1 MKAPIEIHFEDT
13 MGLRD
18 AIAYE
23 FYMDNVKDIM
33 EGANDEGQNVSEAV
47 KKLAIAS
54 YTIADTFLAAREQSI
69 QNKDE
74 PSSQES

>member
-33 EGANDEGQNVSEAV
+33 EVADQQEQDVLEAV
-47 KKLAIAS
+47 QKLARGSYAIAE
-54 YTIADTFLAAREQSI
+54 TFLAVREQSI

-74 PSSQES
+74 SSSQES

>member
-1 MKAPIEIHFEDT
+1 MQVPIQVNFDAS
-13 MGLRD
+13 MGFRD

-33 EGANDEGQNVSEAV
+33 EGANGEGQNVSEAV

-54 YTIADTFLAAREQSI
+54 YTIADTFLAARDQSI
-69 QNKDE
+69 QKENE
-74 PSSQES
+74 SPSQES

>member
-1 MKAPIEIHFEDT
+1 MQAPIEVRFE
-13 MGLRD
+13 GVAGFRD

-54 YTIADTFLAAREQSI
+54 YAIADTFLVAREQSI

-74 PSSQES
+74 SPSQES

>member
-1 MKAPIEIHFEDT
+1 MKAPVEIHFETT

-23 FYMDNVKDIM
+23 FYMDNVKEIIQ
-33 EGANDEGQNVSEAV
+33 GANDEDQNISEAV

-54 YTIADTFLAAREQSI
+54 YTIADTFLAARDSVI
-69 QNKDE
+69 QNKNESSDQE
-74 PSSQES
+74 P